1 MKKIIVFGLLI
12 AMLCVCLT
20 SCNPKPV
27 PVEPGISAEGVNDP
41 IDISALD
48 LSEYVEL
55 GDYKDMTVSYDPLKT
70 SKGDAAWAELLRN
83 STVKKYPDRQV
94 AYYFYQKRAGY
105 EHMAKSGDVSYEEL
119 LESLGITE
127 ENILEESKALTAEDL
142 VFAALVKAEGI
153 EITYDDKSAL
163 YEKYVELFV
172 SKYGYTE
179 EYVLKYLEEEIYETM
194 LYDKTLE
201 RLISFTEFEEIG
213 GEE

>member
-1 MKKIIVFGLLI
+1 MKKIIVFWLLI

-20 SCNPKPV
+20 SCMPKPV
-27 PVEPGISAEGVNDP
+27 PVEPGIGVDGVDEP

-48 LSEYVEL
+48 LDEYVDI
-55 GDYKDMTVSYDPLKT
+55 GDYKNMAVSYDPAKI

-83 STVKKYPDRQV
+83 STIIKYPERQV
-94 AYYFYQKRAGY
+94 AYYFYQKKTGY
-105 EHMAKSGDVSYEEL
+105 EHMAKAGGVGYDEL
-119 LESLGITE
+119 LDSLGITE
-127 ENILEESKALTAEDL
+127 ETILEESEALTAEDL

-153 EITYDDKSAL
+153 EITDEDKSAH
-163 YEKYVELFV
+163 YEKYIEIFV
-172 SKYGYTE
+172 SEYGYTE
-179 EYVLKYLEEEIYETM
+179 EYVLKYLEEEIYESM